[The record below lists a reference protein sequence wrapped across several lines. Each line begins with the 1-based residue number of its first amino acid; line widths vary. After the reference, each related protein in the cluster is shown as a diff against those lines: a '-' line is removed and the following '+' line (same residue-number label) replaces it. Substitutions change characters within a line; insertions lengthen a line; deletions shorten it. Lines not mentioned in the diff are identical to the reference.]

1 MTTAPS
7 KLLRRAL
14 RSPFI
19 AALLVMG
26 GTLAVILVLRAFG
39 AMQRPEVL
47 LYDRF
52 IQWRTPAAEPD
63 ERIVVVGMNEDDLI
77 KYGHPLSDE
86 LLAQVLEK
94 IAAAE
99 PAVIG
104 LDFYR
109 DLPEP
114 RSGAGLPRLDEVLLK
129 YDSIIA
135 IRKVPDI
142 GPPPALANLPARVAA
157 NNFPTDAAI
166 DRVVRRSYLTRKSDG
181 ESVPS
186 LAFALAAAW
195 LRAQQ
200 SGTAREGADPYID
213 RSIFHL
219 LTPDAAWYRRV
230 PIGGEEFLIDFRG
243 SGSFLAASVDAV
255 LSDEL
260 TAEDLRGKIV
270 LVGNVTESVKDSSA
284 TPLDKVEPCRGIHLH
299 AQIVNQLLRLALDGQ
314 RPLNWWSEP
323 AEIAWI
329 ALWAALS
336 TTLGFTL
343 RSPLK
348 LTLAL
353 LPLLAALGLIAWIAF
368 NRGWWIPLATP
379 GFATIFS
386 AAFAA
391 SYVAFIQSEE
401 RAVMK
406 ALFSRHVSR
415 AVAETLWVRR
425 EELIDGQ
432 RLRPVRAIATVV
444 FTDLKGYTTTA
455 EKMDPTALLDWMNEY
470 MGPIA
475 AHVEE
480 RGGMIN
486 RFMGDA
492 IMGVFGAPI
501 THADADALDRD
512 AADAVECA
520 LAMERTLIALNE
532 GWARRGLPTT
542 EMRVGIHTGAVVAGS
557 LGTAERLEYSV
568 FGDSVNIAA
577 RLESAGK
584 EATGPDMPHSP
595 CTILIGESTFQ
606 RLHGRYRTIP
616 LGPMHLKG
624 KVEKIIVHRLLGPAS
639 PNPPV

>member
-1 MTTAPS
+1 MTAPL

-14 RSPFI
+14 RSPFV

-26 GTLAVILVLRAFG
+26 GTLAAVLALRAHG
-39 AMQRPEVL
+39 TMQRPEVL

-52 IQWRTPAAEPD
+52 IQWRTHAEEPD

-94 IAAAE
+94 IASAE
-99 PAVIG
+99 PAVVG
-104 LDFYR
+104 LDLYR

-114 RSGAGLPRLDEVLLK
+114 RSGVGRPRLDEVLLK

-157 NNFPTDAAI
+157 NNFPKDASI
-166 DRVVRRSYLTRKSDG
+166 DGVVRRSYLSVKGDG

-186 LAFALAAAW
+186 LAFTLASAW
-195 LRAQQ
+195 LRAHR
-200 SGTAREGADPYID
+200 SGTAREGADTWMG
-213 RSIFHL
+213 RSIFHP
-219 LTPDAAWYRRV
+219 LTPNAAWYRQV

-243 SGSFLAASVDAV
+243 SRDFLAARIDAV
-255 LSDEL
+255 LSDEV
-260 TAEDLRGKIV
+260 TVEDLRGKIV
-270 LVGNVTESVKDSSA
+270 LVGTVTESVKDSNA
-284 TPLDKVEPCRGIHLH
+284 TPLDAAYRGILLH
-299 AQIVNQLLRLALDGQ
+299 AQVVNQLLRAALEGQ

-329 ALWAALS
+329 ALWAAFS
-336 TTLGFTL
+336 TALGFTL

-353 LPLLAALGLIAWIAF
+353 LPLLAALGLAAWLAF
-368 NRGWWIPLATP
+368 NRGWWIPLAAP
-379 GFATIFS
+379 AFATIFS

-391 SYVAFIQSEE
+391 SYVAFIESEE

-406 ALFSRHVSR
+406 TLFSRHVSR
-415 AVAETLWVRR
+415 SVAEALWVRR
-425 EELIDGQ
+425 EELVEGQ
-432 RLRPVRAIATVV
+432 RLRPQSLTVTV
-444 FTDLKGYTTTA
+444 LFTDLKGYTTTA
-455 EKMDPTALLDWMNEY
+455 EKMDPTKLLEWMNEY
-470 MGPIA
+470 MSVVA
-475 AHVEE
+475 EHVEE

-501 THADADALDRD
+501 ARTNDAAIDADA
-512 AADAVECA
+512 AHAVDCA
-520 LAMERTLIALNE
+520 LGMERTLIALNE
-532 GWARRGLPTT
+532 GWTRRGLPTT
-542 EMRVGIHTGAVVAGS
+542 EMRVGIYTGTAVAGS

-568 FGDSVNIAA
+568 FGDCVNIAA
-577 RLESAGK
+577 RLEAAGK
-584 EATGPDMPHSP
+584 EATGPGMPQSP

-606 RLHGRYRTIP
+606 RLHDRYRTIP

-624 KVEKIIVHRLLGPAS
+624 KVEKIIVHRLLGPVS
-639 PNPPV
+639 TTPPV